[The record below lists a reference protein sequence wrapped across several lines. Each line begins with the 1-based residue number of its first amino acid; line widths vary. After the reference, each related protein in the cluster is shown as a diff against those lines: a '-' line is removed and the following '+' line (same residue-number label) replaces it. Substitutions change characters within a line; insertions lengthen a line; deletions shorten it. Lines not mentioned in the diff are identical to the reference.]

1 MIIVCIT
8 FSSINIKHAKEAG
21 AKAVIVYNNVD
32 GEITSYLGESTASIP
47 SFRLTKV
54 DGEKLQAK
62 AVQGDALKLNWT
74 FNSMQASG
82 EDK

>member
-1 MIIVCIT
+1 MLR
-8 FSSINIKHAKEAG
+8 KQAQ
-21 AKAVIVYNNVD
+21 KAVIVYNNVD

-62 AVQGDALKLNWT
+62 AVQGDALKLN
-74 FNSMQASG
+74 
-82 EDK
+82 

>member
-1 MIIVCIT
+1 
-8 FSSINIKHAKEAG
+8 NAKEAG

-32 GEITSYLGESTASIP
+32 GEITSYLGESTSSIP

-62 AVQGDALKLNWT
+62 AVQGDVSLA
-74 FNSMQASG
+74 FG
-82 EDK
+82 ELSNIKTEGDHLADFSSRGPATKTDD